1 MTDQNNNNH
10 NNLQADE
17 HTFTTFDDSELFY
30 RAWHPDGTLKQKA
43 LILFHGGHEHSG
55 RFQDLVERL
64 ALNDISIF
72 AWDARGH
79 GRSPGRRGYATH
91 YMDVVRDV
99 DAFIHH
105 VTDNYNI
112 PREEMVIMGHSVG
125 SVTVATWLHDY
136 APKIRGAVLGSPA
149 FDVKLYAPFAYQ
161 ALRLWQKI
169 RPDSFVSSY
178 VKPHMLTHDKEEADA
193 RVNDDLISPDIAVR
207 VLTSLYDT
215 AKRVIADAHTIKAPV
230 LILSAGKDWVVKSS
244 AQEKFIERL
253 GSDNKEFSLYP
264 GFFHEIY
271 HESERA
277 RPIARA
283 KAFIED
289 CFTQDRAQ
297 FSLED
302 QGENQKIYEELQQPL
317 ASTSW
322 KKYYYGA
329 TTFILKNVGGKLS
342 KGMQIGW
349 EYGFDSGSMLNYVYA
364 NEANGVTPIGKMI
377 DRTYLDSPGWVGI
390 RQRGE
395 CLQQALTESIAD
407 LKKTRERVHV
417 MDVAAGPGRYLL
429 NVLQELDDQTLTAT
443 CRDRDEAG
451 LAEGR
456 ELAKEKDL
464 DQVVNYQSGD
474 AFDPESI
481 KKTANQPDI
490 IIVSGLYELFAD
502 NEMILKSLQGIH
514 DRLPEDGILIYT
526 NQPWHPQLELIA
538 RTLVNRDQE
547 PWVMRPRS
555 QSEMN
560 LLVESVGFKQKKMWI
575 DDAGIFTVSVAIK
588 N

>member
-1 MTDQNNNNH
+1 MTDLN

-30 RAWHPDGTLKQKA
+30 RAWHPDATLKQKA

-55 RFQDLVERL
+55 RFQDLVARL
-64 ALNDISIF
+64 ALDDVSVF

-105 VTDNYNI
+105 ITDSYNI

-125 SVTVATWLHDY
+125 SATVATWLHDY

-149 FDVKLYAPFAYQ
+149 FDVKLYAPFAYP
-161 ALRLWQKI
+161 ALRFWQKI

-178 VKPHMLTHDKEEADA
+178 VKPHMLTHDKEEAEA
-193 RVNDDLISPDIAVR
+193 RANDDLISPDIAVR

-230 LILSAGKDWVVKSS
+230 LILSAGKDWVVKRS
-244 AQEKFIERL
+244 AQEKFIENL

-283 KAFIED
+283 KAFIEN
-289 CFTQDRAQ
+289 CFVQEPVQ

-317 ASTSW
+317 TSTSW

-342 KGMQIGW
+342 QGMQIGW
-349 EYGFDSGSMLNYVYA
+349 EHGFDSGSMLNYVYA
-364 NEANGVTPIGKMI
+364 NEANGLTPIGKMI
-377 DRTYLDSPGWVGI
+377 DRIYIDSPGWAGI

-395 CLQQALTESIAD
+395 NLQQALTESIVD
-407 LKKTRERVHV
+407 QKKTKERVHV

-456 ELAKEKDL
+456 VLAKEKDL
-464 DQVVNYQSGD
+464 DQVVTYQSGD

-481 KKTANQPDI
+481 KDTADQPDI

-502 NEMILKSLQGIH
+502 NELILKSLQGIY

-560 LLVESVGFKQKKMWI
+560 QLVENVGFKQGEMWI
-575 DDAGIFTVSVAIK
+575 DDAGIFTVSVATKI
-588 N
+588 